1 MSPSAIDTRTSV
13 VASPTLRPLRI
24 LIVDDNHINLSVL
37 STLLKRRFN
46 HVLDG
51 PPVSV
56 DSGLKAIQLLR
67 TNVFDCILMDIQ
79 MPFLSGLET
88 AKRIRASEDGILDA
102 NSSAHIVAV
111 TTAVGDEPEAAY
123 RRAGMDGMIG
133 KPVKAHHLQ
142 HYLCPLAQEAHH
154 SAQSVQLVQAGEL
167 SVMPPLPLASKN
179 ERVFYLPSDAATP
192 ASRPSICEG
201 ADFEK
206 LLRAQTRLSLK
217 KCGAMTLART
227 GTVSGLTRSSAAP
240 PLGAPDLHLA
250 EESADESG
258 RDSFNSRSNSAS
270 SVDTASGSSEPQIS
284 GNKILQQPQSPR
296 SSTLRIS
303 QRTLSKQIAREV
315 ANADLGVQ
323 SSDSATDP
331 DEQSAMESSMALVS
345 PSISRTL
352 RPRCLHRTSS
362 PGWLITEDMRKAS
375 PTPGDDPHVTVA
387 SPLSATV
394 PLSSTMSPVSF
405 TPARYRPILN
415 TAVSNVSSKSSS
427 DSSETINSTPPT
439 PFMFERRGSATST
452 GSHSADS
459 EQSSAVTT
467 PSGGLP
473 PSPNLMSTSS
483 EWSKLFG
490 NQNGT
495 AQEDRDH
502 CRHPSNDTIRF
513 SLPEK
518 AWQKSDAYSRTT
530 RLDEIDPSMT
540 GERAS
545 HKVSARRG
553 LDARHAQQLAES
565 LREMELEY
573 HENDG

>member
-1 MSPSAIDTRTSV
+1 MSPSTIDTRTSV

-142 HYLCPLAQEAHH
+142 HYLRPLAQEAHH

-250 EESADESG
+250 EESSDESG

-270 SVDTASGSSEPQIS
+270 SVDTASGSSEPQVS
-284 GNKILQQPQSPR
+284 GKKIIQQPQSPR
-296 SSTLRIS
+296 TSTLRIS

-315 ANADLGVQ
+315 ANADLGAQ
-323 SSDSATDP
+323 SSDSATDL
-331 DEQSAMESSMALVS
+331 DDLRATETSMALLS
-345 PSISRTL
+345 PSISRTV

-375 PTPGDDPHVTVA
+375 PTPGDDPNVTVA
-387 SPLSATV
+387 SPLST
-394 PLSSTMSPVSF
+394 TMSPDSF
-405 TPARYRPILN
+405 TPAHYRPILN

-427 DSSETINSTPPT
+427 DSSDTINSNSNPPT
-439 PFMFERRGSATST
+439 PIMFGRRGSATST

-467 PSGGLP
+467 PSGGSP
-473 PSPNLMSTSS
+473 SSPNLMSPSS

-495 AQEDRDH
+495 AQDGRDH
-502 CRHPSNDTIRF
+502 CRHSSNDTIRL

-518 AWQKSDAYSRTT
+518 AWRKSDAYSRTT

-540 GERAS
+540 GKRAS

-565 LREMELEY
+565 LREMELE
-573 HENDG
+573 HNENDG